1 MTVDEKKV
9 LDEQK
14 VINIKMVDIQN
25 FIEDFPESVSLH
37 EIYTFRIK
45 NQKSYNSCSIMALT
59 SLIEYLRQIDGK
71 EFIPLSD
78 NYIFYNCVQLVGNPN
93 ISGFKTCSVIKSI
106 LTKGACY
113 QRRWRTI
120 FDANIKPSNQIILE
134 SISNIKDTEIEIID
148 VDLNCIRYI
157 LGFCKRPIV
166 ANIKFTE
173 GCKSIDNEN
182 DIDNEDDLIF
192 NHSVL
197 LVGYD
202 DKKQT
207 ITYQNSYGE
216 KWGNNGFSE
225 ISYDY
230 IKYINSLYSMS
241 ESCIKSF
248 FEINNEISFIEK

>member
-1 MTVDEKKV
+1 MTID
-9 LDEQK
+9 DQK
-14 VINIKMVDIQN
+14 IIYIKSVDIQN
-25 FIEDFPESVSLH
+25 FIEEFPESVSLH
-37 EIYTFRIK
+37 EMYTFRIK
-45 NQKSYNSCSIMALT
+45 NQKSYNSCAIMALT

-71 EFIPLSD
+71 EFIPLSE

-93 ISGFKTCSVIKSI
+93 ISGFKTYSVINLI

-113 QRRWRTI
+113 QKRWRTI

-148 VDLNCIRYI
+148 IHLDCIRYI

-166 ANIKFTE
+166 ANIKFTD
-173 GCKSIDNEN
+173 GCKCIEN
-182 DIDNEDDLIF
+182 DNQSFF

-202 DKKQT
+202 DKKQ
-207 ITYQNSYGE
+207 IIIYQNSYGE
-216 KWGNNGFSE
+216 KWCNNGFSE
-225 ISYDY
+225 ITYDY
-230 IKYINSLYSMS
+230 IKYINSLFSMT

-248 FEINNEISFIEK
+248 YQINNEISFIEK